1 MDKEQI
7 LKRIDELIEEVFENE
22 IDTLGDLQR
31 ELIDLKYNATKV

>member
-7 LKRIDELIEEVFENE
+7 LKRIEELIEEVFENE

-31 ELIDLKYNATKV
+31 ELIDLKYKATKV